1 MGFLDMIFGSPEKR
15 REDLKEKLAQ
25 VVSINKSS
33 KAELETLRNQL
44 TKLSEDKV
52 EERNNIQQLI
62 LEHEEAIRRSDKDIE
77 YLKRK
82 LTKLNPAMQP
92 A

>member
-1 MGFLDMIFGSPEKR
+1 MIFGSPEKR

>member
-1 MGFLDMIFGSPEKR
+1 MIFGSPEKR
-15 REDLKEKLAQ
+15 REDLKEKLAH